1 MESGIACERQGTYL
15 SAKMAELRVTHCT
28 GKTKSAILE

>member
-1 MESGIACERQGTYL
+1 MEPLCDGVAVCKGV
-15 SAKMAELRVTHCT
+15 AELRVT